1 MVLCKKETTT
11 PMAENTAPL
20 RNITSND
27 HPLNTRPVPI
37 GIVREKNS
45 PSCIKPTE
53 TALR

>member
-1 MVLCKKETTT
+1 MVLARKETTT

-37 GIVREKNS
+37 GIVRRRMI
-45 PSCIKPTE
+45 PP
-53 TALR
+53 A